1 MSWVEHAVWWQ
12 VYPLGFVGAADEPP
26 EGSDPRDA
34 HRLRRLIEWL
44 DYARDLGVNGLA
56 LGPVFASS
64 THGYDTTDH
73 LRIDPRLGDRSD
85 FDALVAAAHE
95 RGLRVLLDG
104 VFNHVG
110 RAHPL
115 FTAALAGGPEE
126 ALFRIDRSGDEP
138 TWDCFE
144 GHRDLVTLN
153 HSSPAVAD
161 LVADVMIHWLDA
173 GADGWRLDAAYA
185 VPPAFW
191 VPVLGRVRAAHP
203 DVYVVGEVIHGDY
216 PAIVAE
222 SGFDSVTQ
230 YELWKAIW
238 SALSSANFWELAW
251 SLDRHSAFVEQFA
264 PWTFVGNHDVTR
276 IATQVDDD
284 GLLALAL
291 VVLFTVG
298 GTPAVY
304 YGDEQAFRG
313 LKEERYGGDDA
324 IRPAFPASPDD
335 LAPDGTWA
343 YRLHQE
349 LIGLRRRHPWL
360 HRATTRTVELTNEHL
375 LYEVRAADSDGRS
388 DALLVALNLHP
399 DDPWDAPATGDLLA
413 GLSTVAATTTTVPPR
428 GWAVLAP

>member
-1 MSWVEHAVWWQ
+1 MGWVEHAVWWQ
-12 VYPLGFVGAADEPP
+12 VYPLGFVGAVDEDPADAPA
-26 EGSDPRDA
+26 DA
-34 HRLRRLIEWL
+34 HRLLRLVGWL
-44 DYARDLGVNGLA
+44 DYARDLGVSGLA

-64 THGYDTTDH
+64 THGYDTVDH
-73 LRIDPRLGDRSD
+73 LRIDPRLGTLDDLRT
-85 FDALVAAAHE
+85 LVAEAHA

-115 FTAALAGGPEE
+115 VAQAQAAAREGGAGLIRLNDDG
-126 ALFRIDRSGDEP
+126 
-138 TWDCFE
+138 TWHSFE
-144 GHRDLVTLN
+144 GHEDLVTLD
-153 HSSPAVAD
+153 HSAPAVAD
-161 LVADVMIHWLDA
+161 LVAEVMTHWLDL

-185 VPPAFW
+185 VPPEFW
-191 VPVLGRVRAAHP
+191 KPVLARVRAAHP

-216 PAIVAE
+216 PAIVAR

-238 SALSSANFWELAW
+238 SALASANFWELAW
-251 SLDRHSAFVEQFA
+251 ALDRHAPFVEAFA

-276 IATQVDDD
+276 IATQLDDD
-284 GLLALAL
+284 ALVALAL

-313 LKEERYGGDDA
+313 LKEERFGGDDA
-324 IRPAFPASPDD
+324 IRPELPASPDQ
-335 LAPDGTWA
+335 LAPEGWWA

-360 HRATTRTVELTNEHL
+360 HRATTRTVELSNEHL
-375 LYEVRAADSDGRS
+375 LYEVRAGDQ
-388 DALLVALNLHP
+388 ALLVGLNL
-399 DDPWDAPATGDLLA
+399 DAGEPWTCAIGSATLKA
-413 GLSTVAATTTTVPPR
+413 GLAEPVGPDWTLPPR
-428 GWAVLAP
+428 GWGVWEAA

>member
-1 MSWVEHAVWWQ
+1 MGWVEHAVWWQ
-12 VYPLGFVGAADEPP
+12 VYPLGFVGAADEAP

-34 HRLRRLIEWL
+34 HRLRRLIDWL

-85 FDALVAAAHE
+85 FDALVTAAHE

-110 RAHPL
+110 RAHPM
-115 FTAALAGGPEE
+115 FTAALAGGPEG

-191 VPVLGRVRAAHP
+191 VPVLERVRAAHP

-216 PAIVAE
+216 SAIVAE

-313 LKEERYGGDDA
+313 LKEERFGGDDA

-335 LAPDGTWA
+335 LAPDGAWA

-360 HRATTRTVELTNEHL
+360 HRATTRTVELSNEHL
-375 LYEVRAADSDGRS
+375 LYEASAGG
-388 DALLVALNLHP
+388 DALLVALNLDP
-399 DDPWDAPATGDLLA
+399 DEPWDAPATGELLA
-413 GLSTVAATTTTVPPR
+413 GPSTVTATTTTVPAR

>member
-1 MSWVEHAVWWQ
+1 MAWVDWVEHAVWWQ
-12 VYPLGFVGAADEPP
+12 VYPLGFVGAANESPAD
-26 EGSDPRDA
+26 DPA
-34 HRLRRLIEWL
+34 QPHRLRRLVDWL

-64 THGYDTTDH
+64 THGYDTVDH

-85 FDALVAAAHE
+85 FDALVDAAHE

-115 FTAALAGGPEE
+115 FEAALAGGPE
-126 ALFRIDRSGDEP
+126 ADLFRIHRDTAEP

-153 HSSPAVAD
+153 HDSPAVAD

-191 VPVLGRVRAAHP
+191 GPVLARVRDKHP

-216 PAIVAE
+216 PAIVTE
-222 SGFDSVTQ
+222 STFDSVTQ

-238 SALSSANFWELAW
+238 SALASANFWELAW
-251 SLDRHSAFVEQFA
+251 ALDRHSEFVGAFA

-276 IATQVDDD
+276 IASQVDEA
-284 GLLALAL
+284 LLPLAL
-291 VVLFTVG
+291 VVLLTVG

-313 LKEERYGGDDA
+313 VKEERFGGDDA
-324 IRPAFPASPDD
+324 IRPTFPASPAE
-335 LAPDGTWA
+335 LAPEGWWA

-360 HRATTRTVELTNEHL
+360 HRATTRTIELTNEHL
-375 LYEVRAADSDGRS
+375 LYETRAGD
-388 DALLVALNLHP
+388 DALLVALNLHEEEWSVAVA
-399 DDPWDAPATGDLLA
+399 DPALLA
-413 GLSTVAATTTTVPPR
+413 GSASIAAPGVTVPAH
-428 GWAVLAP
+428 GWAILTGTPSA